1 MTARSTWP
9 VVRLG
14 DYVDLL
20 AGFAFKSSGFTDN
33 SEDVPLVKGDNVQ
46 QGYIDWGR
54 AKRWPREASTAL
66 SKFRLA
72 SGDVVLAM
80 DRPWVEAGLKLA
92 WVKRSDPEALLVQ
105 RVSRLRGVNGL
116 DTTFMRYV
124 LCSQSFTNYIRPI
137 VTGINVP
144 HISPGQIRDF
154 KFILPPLAAQR
165 HIASILSAYDDLI
178 ENNTRRIAIPEEMA
192 RRIYEEWFVRF
203 RFPGHEQVKMVESEL
218 GLIPDGWFPSPVG
231 ECVTVHRGKSYKSAE
246 LADEGGLPFVN
257 LKCMERDG
265 GFRKSGLKRFTG
277 SYKETQKVT
286 TGDLVMAVTDMTQER
301 RIVARCGRVP
311 RLGADF
317 GVISM
322 DLVKLDANKGVP
334 KDFIYGMFRWSGFA
348 DEVKQHAN
356 GANVLH
362 LSPDRIAEYRFA
374 LPPSDVAAQ
383 FAGLISPMLH
393 QSDVLLEKNEVLRA
407 TRDLLLPKL
416 ISGELD
422 VSTLPEPEEA
432 IAV

>member
-1 MTARSTWP
+1 MRPTRARWERVSVAEVCESIVDCVNKTAPTVDEPTPYKMIRTTNVKKGWVNLSEVKFVTKETFDRWTRRQLP
-9 VVRLG
+9 RKGDVILTREAPLGEVGMLRGDDQVFLGQRLVSYRANPAKL
-14 DYVDLL
+14 DNRFLL
-20 AGFAFKSSGFTDN
+20 YAFQGR
-33 SEDVPLVKGDNVQ
+33 DVQAQVKGLGSGATVEHMRVPDCE
-46 QGYIDWGR
+46 
-54 AKRWPREASTAL
+54 KLTL
-66 SKFRLA
+66 SLPTL
-72 SGDVVLAM
+72 S
-80 DRPWVEAGLKLA
+80 E
-92 WVKRSDPEALLVQ
+92 Q
-105 RVSRLRGVNGL
+105 RR
-116 DTTFMRYV
+116 
-124 LCSQSFTNYIRPI
+124 
-137 VTGINVP
+137 
-144 HISPGQIRDF
+144 
-154 KFILPPLAAQR
+154 
-165 HIASILSAYDDLI
+165 IASILSAYDDLI
-178 ENNTRRIAIPEEMA
+178 ENNTRRIAILEEMA

-218 GLIPDGWFPSPVG
+218 GLIPEGWFPSPVG
-231 ECVTVHRGKSYKSAE
+231 EYVTVHRGKSYKSAE
-246 LADEGGLPFVN
+246 LADEGGRPFVN

-322 DLVKLDANKGVP
+322 DLVKIDANKGVP
-334 KDFIYGMFRWSGFA
+334 KDFMYGMFRWSGFA

-374 LPPSDVAAQ
+374 LPPSDVTAQ

-393 QSDVLLEKNEVLRA
+393 QSDVLLEKNEVLRT

-432 IAV
+432 IAA

>member
-1 MTARSTWP
+1 MAAGAAQLNMSGSQIEG
-9 VVRLG
+9 VEL
-14 DYVDLL
+14 DL
-20 AGFAFKSSGFTDN
+20 
-33 SEDVPLVKGDNVQ
+33 P
-46 QGYIDWGR
+46 
-54 AKRWPREASTAL
+54 
-66 SKFRLA
+66 
-72 SGDVVLAM
+72 
-80 DRPWVEAGLKLA
+80 DRPTQC
-92 WVKRSDPEALLVQ
+92 R
-105 RVSRLRGVNGL
+105 
-116 DTTFMRYV
+116 
-124 LCSQSFTNYIRPI
+124 
-137 VTGINVP
+137 
-144 HISPGQIRDF
+144 
-154 KFILPPLAAQR
+154 
-165 HIASILSAYDDLI
+165 IASILSAYDDLI
-178 ENNTRRIAIPEEMA
+178 ENNMRRIAILEEMA

-218 GLIPDGWFPSPVG
+218 GVIPEGWMPSQVG
-231 ECVTVHRGKSYKSAE
+231 ECVTIHRGKSYKSTE

-311 RLGADF
+311 RLGSDF

-322 DLVKLDANKGVP
+322 DLVKIEANKGVP
-334 KDFIYGMFRWSGFA
+334 RDFMYGMFRWSGFA

-362 LSPDRIAEYRFA
+362 LSPDRIAEYHFA
-374 LPPSDVAAQ
+374 LPPSEVTAQ
-383 FAGLISPMLH
+383 FAGFISPMLH
-393 QSDVLLEKNEVLRA
+393 QCDVLLEKNEVLRA
-407 TRDLLLPKL
+407 TRALLLPKL

-432 IAV
+432 IAA

>member
-1 MTARSTWP
+1 MTKGWERKPLGAVADLCLGKMLDQKKNRGEFMP
-9 VVRLG
+9 YLANVNVRWGEFVL
-14 DYVDLL
+14 DDLRTMRFEPKEL
-20 AGFAFKSSGFTDN
+20 
-33 SEDVPLVKGDNVQ
+33 
-46 QGYIDWGR
+46 
-54 AKRWPREASTAL
+54 
-66 SKFRLA
+66 
-72 SGDVVLAM
+72 
-80 DRPWVEAGLKLA
+80 DRYGLKFGDIVMCEGGEPGRCA
-92 WVKRSDPEALLVQ
+92 IWKNQVPNMMIQKALH
-105 RVSRLRGVNGL
+105 R
-116 DTTFMRYV
+116 
-124 LCSQSFTNYIRPI
+124 IRPKDNLDYRFLFYNLLHLGQSN
-137 VTGINVP
+137 VFDQYFTGSTIK
-144 HISPGQIRDF
+144 HLPGE
-154 KFILPPLAAQR
+154 KLAKVEVVVPPLSYQR
-165 HIASILSAYDDLI
+165 RIASILSAYDDLI
-178 ENNTRRIAIPEEMA
+178 ENNTRRIAILEEMA

-218 GLIPDGWFPSPVG
+218 GLIPEGWGASKVG
-231 ECVTVHRGKSYKSAE
+231 ECVTIHRGKSYKSTE

-301 RIVARCGRVP
+301 RIVARCGRIP
-311 RLGADF
+311 RLGSDF

-322 DLVKLDANKGVP
+322 DLVKIDANKGVP
-334 KDFIYGMFRWSGFA
+334 RDFVYGMFRWSGFA

-374 LPPSDVAAQ
+374 LPSSEITAQ
-383 FAGLISPMLH
+383 FAKFISPMLH
-393 QSDVLLEKNEVLRA
+393 QCDVLLEKNEVLRV

-432 IAV
+432 SAA